1 MNPTEKKKKYPS
13 VCKGAYNV
21 DMFTLASHDSLFNH
35 LPAFRIYK
43 RYVFTDENA
52 ECLANDH

>member
-1 MNPTEKKKKYPS
+1 MNPKEKKKKYPS

-43 RYVFTDENA
+43 RYVSQMRMQNA
-52 ECLANDH
+52 